1 MRTRRQFLT
10 DSAFTSAGM
19 LLSSSPNAL
28 AFGEDLNQKPNRT
41 QRPNIVLILADD
53 MGFSDIG
60 CYGSEIDTPNLDGL
74 AANGLQFK
82 QFYNNPRCCPSRA
95 SLMTGLYPHQ
105 VGMGLM
111 VSDHGRYP
119 YPAYAGDLSSN
130 CVTIAEA
137 MRSGGYRTAMV
148 GKWHLTP
155 PVGMTKHNW
164 PLQRGFEKYY
174 GTIAGAATY
183 YDPQTLTRDNT
194 PIRAKGN
201 YYYTDELG
209 KNAGQFIDDFAGGES
224 PFFLYVAFTA
234 PHWPMHALEEDIVK
248 YKERYRAGW
257 DVLRKDRHAKQISM
271 GLVDAKWG
279 LTARDSRVP
288 DWEIALYKDWEM
300 HRMAVYAAMVDR
312 LDQNVGRIVNK
323 LKERGIFDNTLIF
336 FMSDNGGNFE
346 EIGNQIHSRPIFM
359 PFETADGMP
368 VHAGNRPSIKP
379 GSANTYQSYGIPWGN
394 CSNTPFRLYKHY
406 CQEGGISTPLI
417 AHWPSGIKVKSQLSN
432 EIGHETDI
440 MATCLDVANI
450 SYPSQSKS
458 GQTPPPLVGESL
470 LPIFQHGTRPPRSPI
485 YWEHEG
491 NSAMRDGRWKLV
503 SRFPDEWELYD
514 MVEDRTEEHDL
525 ADQRPQQVESMAKSW
540 LAWAKYVGVQPWP
553 MPQTPAGARDGAMPS
568 PKYLLDQKYALKSS

>member
-1 MRTRRQFLT
+1 
-10 DSAFTSAGM
+10 M
-19 LLSSSPNAL
+19 LLSSPANAMT
-28 AFGEDLNQKPNRT
+28 ASGPQDQTSGKERP
-41 QRPNIVLILADD
+41 PNIVLILADD

-60 CYGSEIDTPNLDGL
+60 CYGSEIATPNLDAL
-74 AANGLQFK
+74 AANGIRFR

-183 YDPQTLTRDNT
+183 FDPRTLTRDNT
-194 PIRAKGN
+194 PIRATGEF
-201 YYYTDELG
+201 YYTDELG
-209 KNAGQFIDDFAGGES
+209 RQAEHFIDDFAGGEA
-224 PFFLYVAFTA
+224 PFFLYAAFTA
-234 PHWPMHALEEDIVK
+234 PHWPLHALDNEIEK
-248 YKERYRAGW
+248 YKERYRTGW
-257 DVLRKDRHAKQISM
+257 DALRRQRHARQIQM
-271 GLVDAKWG
+271 GMVEAKWG
-279 LTARDSRVP
+279 LTARDPRVP
-288 DWEIALYKDWEM
+288 DWDIALYKEWEI

-312 LDQNVGRIVNK
+312 LDQNIGRIVSK
-323 LKERGIFDNTLIF
+323 LKERGILDNTLIL

-346 EIGNQIHSRPIFM
+346 EMGNPIRSRPVFM
-359 PFETADGMP
+359 PFETADGTP
-368 VHAGNRPSIKP
+368 VRAGNRPSIMP
-379 GSANTYQSYGIPWGN
+379 GRADTYQSYGIPWGN

-417 AHWPSGIKVKSQLSN
+417 AHWPRGISGRNLLNN

-440 MATCLDVANI
+440 MATCLDVAGI
-450 SYPSQSKS
+450 AYPSKSKS
-458 GQTPPPLVGESL
+458 GHTPPPLVGESL
-470 LPIFQHGTRPPRSPI
+470 LPAFQHGTRPARSPI

-503 SRFPDEWELYD
+503 SRFPDGWELYD
-514 MVEDRTEEHDL
+514 MEADRTEEHDL
-525 ADQRPQQVESMAKSW
+525 ADQYPARVQSMAESW
-540 LAWAKYVGVQPWP
+540 LEWAKHVGVQPWP
-553 MPQTPAGARDGAMPS
+553 MPETPAGQGQGAMPS
-568 PKYLLDQKYALKSS
+568 PKYLLDQKYALKTS